1 MCDDQ
6 GVTSRNGL
14 TLLVLI
20 TALAVGAAVG
30 VATAPRGA
38 PEAAKGL
45 VPLANFTPGYVVVP
59 PGLPTPSTDPLPTLT
74 PGPEPTAISGSLPVE
89 RLPLVRFTG
98 GNSVVLPIEVPATS
112 EYGIGFSGRRAIA
125 GRGMLFY
132 YPDGKATTG
141 FWMKNTHVD
150 LDIAFVDTSMMIIAI
165 MQMQADTET
174 VHRPSAPYTAAIE
187 APKGYFQAVGI
198 GVGARVEFLFDIAA
212 FLKQ

>member
-1 MCDDQ
+1 M
-6 GVTSRNGL
+6 L
-14 TLLVLI
+14 AAVL
-20 TALAVGAAVG
+20 AGGAAIG
-30 VATAPRGA
+30 IATAPRGA

-45 VPLANFTPGYVVVP
+45 VPPSDFTPGFVVVP
-59 PGLPTPSTDPLPTLT
+59 PGVSAPVITPLPTLT
-74 PGPEPTAISGSLPVE
+74 PGPEPTAISGSLPTE

-112 EYGIGFSGRRAIA
+112 EYGIGFSGRRAIG

-132 YPDGKATTG
+132 FPEGKTTTG

-150 LDIAFVDTSMMIIAI
+150 LDIAFVDTSMTIIAVL
-165 MQMQADTET
+165 QMQADTET
-174 VHRPSAPYTAAIE
+174 VHRPNAPYMAAIE
-187 APKGYFQAVGI
+187 APKGYFQSVGI